1 MSDGLSQQATQP
13 PLAGGGGG
21 GGAGQVPAV
30 ILAGSVNEQLK
41 LTTAVLGPQST
52 GSVDERMAQTG
63 TVTVPVGSRNA
74 ALTIGPLVGSGSR
87 SLGSRD
93 TALTPSVTG
102 TIPASLGARNTSAS
116 FASTILGR
124 GFVQTAATA
133 GGVLWTNPANVEADD
148 SAVASWVTTEGLGAG
163 AGATS
168 TGTLTATNPRLG
180 STPAGW
186 TRTKVE
192 VLVHRNDTAVGLNA
206 TGDTATFTVALQDKT
221 GAALQTVVNDSFT
234 AAGSNADSTVATD
247 VTAAVAAIS
256 DADLALTK
264 YLLTATFART
274 LVAAGTRSW
283 TVNVDSISMR
293 ITYTRSGLT

>member
-1 MSDGLSQQATQP
+1 VSDGLSQQASQP
-13 PLAGGGGG
+13 PLAGGG

-30 ILAGSVNEQLK
+30 ISAGSVNEQTK

-52 GSVDERMAQTG
+52 GSLDRRMAQTA
-63 TVTVPVGSRNA
+63 VLAVSVGARDS
-74 ALTIGPLVGSGSR
+74 ALTLGPLVGAGAR

-93 TALTPSVTG
+93 SALTAAVAGSA
-102 TIPASLGARNTSAS
+102 PASLGTRNTATS

-133 GGVLWTNPANVEADD
+133 GGVMWTNPANVQADD
-148 SAVASWVTTEGLGAG
+148 AAVASWVTTEGLGAG
-163 AGATS
+163 AGVTS
-168 TGTLTATNPRLG
+168 TGTLTATNPRVG
-180 STPAGW
+180 ATPSGW

-192 VLVHRNDTAVGLNA
+192 ILIHRNDAAVGLAAN
-206 TGDTATFTVALQDKT
+206 GDTATFTVGLQDKT
-221 GAALQTVVNDSFT
+221 GAALQTALSDSFT
-234 AAGSNADSTVATD
+234 AAGSNADATVATD

-293 ITYTRSGLT
+293 VTYTRTGIS